1 MQAAPAASSNP
12 YGLIPALEQGGII
25 AISVFAILVIM
36 SIFSFYILFTKLMQ
50 QQKIISQGR
59 KVRSSFWNSAN
70 LREAARSWKRAAPI
84 ARSSTTRCV
93 AQDQHGKLTDPIDQ
107 HDWMANSLAR
117 SQGSIGSRLGE
128 GLAFLA
134 TVGST
139 APFIGL
145 FGTVVGIYRAL
156 IKIGA
161 SGQASIDAVAG
172 PVGEALIMTALG
184 LVVAVPAVLAYNWLI
199 RRNKSIMED
208 LAAFTNDLHGYLMS
222 GGAVKPRVRRNGTGG
237 RPAPRA
243 APRPSA
249 RSEPLRTGAPRRPPS
264 DRRPP
269 SNRRGPARPLEP
281 DLRSIEEGKNEPH
294 GRNVIQEGEED
305 VPMSD
310 INVVP
315 LTDVMLVLLIIFLIA
330 VPS

>member
-1 MQAAPAASSNP
+1 MQAAAPAPAAAN
-12 YGLIPALEQGGII
+12 YGIGPALQQGGII
-25 AISVFAILVIM
+25 TISVFTILVVM

-59 KVRSSFWNSAN
+59 KVRSSFWNSPN
-70 LREAARSWKRAAPI
+70 LRDAATKLESRSAYRAIVDDALL
-84 ARSSTTRCV
+84 
-93 AQDQHGKLTDPIDQ
+93 AQDQHGKLTDPVDQ

-117 SQGSIGSRLGE
+117 SQGSIGARLGE

-156 IKIGA
+156 IRIGA

-208 LAAFTNDLHGYLMS
+208 LAAFTNDVHGYIMS
-222 GGAVKPRVRRNGTGG
+222 AGNVKPRLGGAGT
-237 RPAPRA
+237 PASRGA
-243 APRPSA
+243 APA
-249 RSEPLRTGAPRRPPS
+249 RTTAPSEPVRTPTTA
-264 DRRPP
+264 
-269 SNRRGPARPLEP
+269 
-281 DLRSIEEGKNEPH
+281 K
-294 GRNVIQEGEED
+294 
-305 VPMSD
+305 
-310 INVVP
+310 
-315 LTDVMLVLLIIFLIA
+315 
-330 VPS
+330 

>member
-1 MQAAPAASSNP
+1 MQAAPAAANTNFGIQNALHEG
-12 YGLIPALEQGGII
+12 GLISY
-25 AISVFAILVIM
+25 SVFIILVIM
-36 SIFSFYILFTKLMQ
+36 SLGTFYILFTKLMQ

-70 LREAARSWKRAAPI
+70 LREAANKLDQKSAYRAIVDDAL
-84 ARSSTTRCV
+84 V

-117 SQGSIGSRLGE
+117 SQGAIGARLGE

-161 SGQASIDAVAG
+161 SGDASITTVAG

-208 LAAFTNDLHGYLMS
+208 LAAYTNDLHGYLMS
-222 GGAVKPRVRRNGTGG
+222 AGAVKPQTGAPS
-237 RPAPRA
+237 RPTRSAA
-243 APRPSA
+243 APA
-249 RSEPLRTGAPRRPPS
+249 AAGTEPLRTGRTTTPTGA
-264 DRRPP
+264 
-269 SNRRGPARPLEP
+269 
-281 DLRSIEEGKNEPH
+281 K
-294 GRNVIQEGEED
+294 
-305 VPMSD
+305 
-310 INVVP
+310 
-315 LTDVMLVLLIIFLIA
+315 
-330 VPS
+330 